1 VQTLR
6 GNDAIKTYLHKIDCE
21 GGTIFSGVGWVSV
34 GVFGEVG
41 NCLCGFMEVFD
52 QLTNCWLLNK
62 GCALFN
68 TCFLSVTLGLII
80 MCNYKAR

>member
-1 VQTLR
+1 M
-6 GNDAIKTYLHKIDCE
+6 
-21 GGTIFSGVGWVSV
+21 V

-41 NCLCGFMEVFD
+41 NCCSGFMEAID
-52 QLTNCWLLNK
+52 QLANCWLLKK

-80 MCNYKAR
+80 CNFKAR